1 MARKVGFGGGRRSVL
16 GRNQDSVERRSRD
29 DDSRDLDTPDL
40 KAFEAQLTPSRGDG
54 KAAIFLGF
62 TLMFTIPLIFAAI
75 GAYPMLGALS
85 FPERAHE
92 VQAEIT
98 GRTAVLPEGE
108 PERVTSITIAYE
120 TRIGSRLTT
129 DVATNAP
136 LDIGEQVIVFYDPEA
151 PRYVQLDRE
160 VTFGDALDRVG
171 DRIYFTYF
179 ALGFICLVLV
189 MLIMVFAGGRKG
201 RR

>member
-16 GRNQDSVERRSRD
+16 GRDRASNVD
-29 DDSRDLDTPDL
+29 RDLSDL
-40 KAFEAQLTPSRGDG
+40 EKLEPQLTHSRGDG

-62 TLMFTIPLIFAAI
+62 TLMFTVPLIFAAI
-75 GAYPMLGALS
+75 GAYPLLGALS

-98 GRTAVLPEGE
+98 GRGSVQPQGGV
-108 PERVTSITIAYE
+108 ERVTSITIAYE

-129 DVATNAP
+129 DVPTSEP
-136 LDIGEQVIVFYDPEA
+136 LEIGETVIVFYDPAA
-151 PRYVQLDRE
+151 PRFVQFDRE
-160 VTFGDALDRVG
+160 VTFSDAMDRVG

-179 ALGFICLVLV
+179 ALGFIALVLV
-189 MLIMVFAGGRKG
+189 MLILVFAGRRKG
-201 RR
+201 GR